1 MIMKKIL
8 LFVSILAFSAN
19 ISAQDFSWGPKL
31 SLSTP
36 SLKLKDMENLAD
48 SGDFDEFV
56 GLLEEKDAK
65 LGYQIG
71 VFARVS
77 LLGIYVQP
85 EVLFSNSSTEIK
97 FTDVMDEE
105 NNPVDVIGEVSMNK
119 IDIPVMFGKRF
130 LRVFRVNAGPV
141 FTLLLS
147 ENITQEG
154 LSDTFKEV
162 KANYKNSTVGLQVG
176 AGLDLSI
183 LTIDLRY
190 ELGLQSISD
199 NITIGETEFATDQRL
214 NQFLLSVGIK
224 F

>member
-31 SLSTP
+31 SVSSP
-36 SLKLKDMENLAD
+36 SLKLKDVKNLESA
-48 SGDFDEFV
+48 SQAV
-56 GLLEEKDAK
+56 NLLEEKDAK

-147 ENITQEG
+147 ENIKQEG

-162 KANYKNSTVGLQVG
+162 KANYKNSTIGLQLG

-183 LTIDLRY
+183 VTIDLRY

>member
-8 LFVSILAFSAN
+8 LFVSILAFSTN

-31 SLSTP
+31 SLSSP
-36 SLKLKDMENLAD
+36 SLKLKDVKEL
-48 SGDFDEFV
+48 GTVDEFV
-56 GLLEEKDAK
+56 DLLEERDAK

-85 EVLFSNSSTEIK
+85 EVLFSNSSTELK
-97 FTDVMDEE
+97 FTDVIDENTE
-105 NNPVDVIGEVSMNK
+105 LVDVINVSMNK

-147 ENITQEG
+147 DNIKQEG
-154 LSDTFKEV
+154 LSDSFKEV

-199 NITIGETEFATDQRL
+199 NITISGTEFSTDQRL

>member
-31 SLSTP
+31 SVSSP
-36 SLKLKDMENLAD
+36 SLKLKDVKNLESA
-48 SGDFDEFV
+48 SQAV
-56 GLLEEKDAK
+56 HLLEEKDAK

-85 EVLFSNSSTEIK
+85 EVLFSNASTEIK

-147 ENITQEG
+147 ENIKQEG

-162 KANYKNSTVGLQVG
+162 KANYKNSTIGLQLG

-183 LTIDLRY
+183 VTIDLRY